1 MAGVRATS
9 AAHERAQSQLETNQ
23 ACGWSGA
30 HLSYIENAQQNVTLD
45 DLEHLLA
52 LYEVEV
58 QVLPLA
64 AGVHS
69 AAFGAFVILGF
80 PWESDPGLVYVENR
94 SGAVYL
100 ESSHE
105 IDAHSLVCQQLSVL
119 ALNAKE
125 SINLLRNVV
134 KGGQS

>member
-1 MAGVRATS
+1 MGAQIRHLAAMA
-9 AAHERAQSQLETNQ
+9 ERPN
-23 ACGWSGA
+23 
-30 HLSYIENAQQNVTLD
+30 ID
-45 DLEHLLA
+45 
-52 LYEVEV
+52 V

-105 IDAHSLVCQQLSVL
+105 IDAHSLVFQHLSVL
-119 ALNAKE
+119 ALNTKE
-125 SINLLRNVV
+125 SLDLLRNVAKV
-134 KGGQS
+134 GQS